1 MKILLVH
8 NSYQIPGGEDAVFEN
23 EKTLLQSAGHL
34 VSTYTRHND
43 EILDYS
49 GLEVATLAPRTIW
62 AWDSLRQMRR
72 QIASERPDV
81 AHFHNTF
88 PLISPS
94 AYLAC
99 HEARVPVIQTL
110 HNPRLLCPAGT
121 QYRNG
126 AICEECAEKSVAWP
140 AVVHRCYRNSRVQSG
155 VAAAML
161 AVHRRFKTWD
171 KLIDRYIAST
181 EFYAR
186 KFVAAGLPADRIF
199 IKPHFAARNRQKF
212 SRLRDYALFVG
223 RLTPEKG
230 IQTLLDAWKNTHPPV
245 PLKIRGDGQLLP
257 LVKERAMYDSRIEWI
272 PRLGED
278 TLTRLFQQAR
288 FLVWPSEGLY
298 ETFGLV
304 AIEAFACGIPVIA
317 SKTGAMEE
325 IVRDGVTGLQFKAGN
340 AIELAAEVEW
350 AWDHPEEMEAMG
362 RAARAEYESKYTPE
376 RNYQMLM
383 DIYQSAVQA
392 RGGPMRAEIPE
403 PIDHAVSS

>member
-8 NSYQIPGGEDAVFEN
+8 NSYQMPGGEDAVFEN
-23 EKTLLQSAGHL
+23 EKTLLQLSGHR

-62 AWDSLRQMRR
+62 AWDSLRQMRQ

-94 AYLAC
+94 VYLAC
-99 HEARVPVIQTL
+99 HEAGVPVVQTL

-126 AICEECAEKSVAWP
+126 AICEQCAEKPIAWP

-155 VAAAML
+155 VVATML
-161 AVHRRFKTWD
+161 AIHRRFKTWD
-171 KLIDRYIAST
+171 KLVDCYIAST

-186 KFVAAGLPADRIF
+186 KFVAAGIPADRIF
-199 IKPHFAARNRQKF
+199 IKPHFVARSRQKT

-223 RLTPEKG
+223 RLSPEKG
-230 IQTLLDAWKNTHPPV
+230 VRTLLDAWKHSPSI

-257 LVKERAMYDSRIEWI
+257 LVKERAGADSRIEWI

-278 TLTRLFQQAR
+278 ALTRLFQQAR

-304 AIEAFACGIPVIA
+304 AVEAFACGVPVIA
-317 SKTGAMEE
+317 SKTGVMQE
-325 IVRDGVTGLQFKAGN
+325 IVRDGVTGLHFKPGN
-340 AIELAAEVEW
+340 AIDLAAGVEW
-350 AWDHPEEMEAMG
+350 AWDHPEEMEVMG
-362 RAARAEYESKYTPE
+362 RAARADYESKYTPE

-383 DIYQSAVQA
+383 DIYRSAIET
-392 RGGPMRAEIPE
+392 RSGSGNAELSE
-403 PIDHAVSS
+403 PINLAVSS